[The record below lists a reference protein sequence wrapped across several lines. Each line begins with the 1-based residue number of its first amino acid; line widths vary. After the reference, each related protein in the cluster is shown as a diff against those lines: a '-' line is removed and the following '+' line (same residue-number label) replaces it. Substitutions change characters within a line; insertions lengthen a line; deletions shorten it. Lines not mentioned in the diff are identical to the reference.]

1 MTDATVAQ
9 TPPSPL
15 GPPQGPQPGSP
26 PGSNPGAQA
35 DNQLLAPR
43 RRFRTL
49 RKLVRHRSFMI
60 GLIIVL
66 VLVIAAIIGPW
77 LTGIDPT
84 SMRIRNRFKPPSS
97 AFWFGADQFGRD
109 VLTRVLYGARLSLT
123 IGLSVALL
131 SGVVGTIIGIAAG
144 YFRRLDS
151 LLMRFMDALLAF
163 PAILLAIG
171 ISAALGPQVTSVIV
185 ALGVAYVPR
194 TARITRASTLVIRE
208 MEYVEA
214 ARLSGAS
221 HLRMIFRHILPNCMG
236 PLVVQLT
243 FVFAYAILA
252 EAALSFLGIGP
263 PPPAPSWGNIIA
275 EGRDYSIEAWWI
287 MLFPGIAIS
296 LAALGM
302 NLLGDGLRDVLDP
315 RLKVES

>member
-1 MTDATVAQ
+1 MTEAVILA
-9 TPPSPL
+9 P
-15 GPPQGPQPGSP
+15 
-26 PGSNPGAQA
+26 AEA
-35 DNQLLAPR
+35 EQLLAPR
-43 RRFRTL
+43 RRLRL
-49 RKLVRHRSFMI
+49 VRKLFRHRSFMV
-60 GLIIVL
+60 GLVIVVLL
-66 VLVIAAIIGPW
+66 VLAAIVGPW
-77 LTGIDPT
+77 LTGLDPT
-84 SMRIRNRFKPPSS
+84 QMRMRNRFKPPSPGL
-97 AFWFGADQFGRD
+97 WFGADQFGRD
-109 VLTRVLYGARLSLT
+109 VLTRVLHGARLSLF

-131 SGVVGTIIGIAAG
+131 SGLAGTLIGIAAG

-151 LLMRFMDALLAF
+151 LLMRCMDALLAF

-171 ISAALGPQVTSVIV
+171 ISAALGPQTTSVIV
-185 ALGVAYVPR
+185 ALGVAYIPR

-221 HLRMIFRHILPNCMG
+221 HVRMILRHILPNCMG

-263 PPPAPSWGNIIA
+263 PPPTPSWGNIIA
-275 EGRDYSIEAWWI
+275 EGRDYAVEAWWI
-287 MLFPGIAIS
+287 MLFPGLAIS

-315 RLKVES
+315 RLKVET

>member
-1 MTDATVAQ
+1 MTEAAVNPQALAGAR
-9 TPPSPL
+9 PL
-15 GPPQGPQPGSP
+15 GV
-26 PGSNPGAQA
+26 QA
-35 DNQLLAPR
+35 AETEALLAPR

-49 RKLVRHRSFMI
+49 RKLLRHRSFMI
-60 GLIIVL
+60 GLAIVL
-66 VLVIAAIIGPW
+66 LLVTAAIVGPM

-84 SMRIRNRFKPPSS
+84 AMRIRNRFKPPSE
-97 AFWFGADQFGRD
+97 AFLFGTDQFGRD
-109 VLTRVLYGARLSLT
+109 VLTRVLHGARLSLT

-131 SGVVGTIIGIAAG
+131 SGLVGTVIGIASG

-151 LLMRFMDALLAF
+151 LLMRCMDALLAF

-171 ISAALGPQVTSVIV
+171 ISAALGPQTTSVIV

-208 MEYVEA
+208 MEYMEA
-214 ARLSGAS
+214 ARLAGAS
-221 HLRMIFRHILPNCMG
+221 HFRMIFRHILPNCMG

>member
-1 MTDATVAQ
+1 M
-9 TPPSPL
+9 
-15 GPPQGPQPGSP
+15 
-26 PGSNPGAQA
+26 
-35 DNQLLAPR
+35 
-43 RRFRTL
+43 
-49 RKLVRHRSFMI
+49 
-60 GLIIVL
+60 
-66 VLVIAAIIGPW
+66 
-77 LTGIDPT
+77 LTGLDPT
-84 SMRIRNRFKPPSS
+84 AMRMRNRFKPPSS
-97 AFWFGADQFGRD
+97 TMLFGADMFGRD
-109 VLTRVLYGARLSLT
+109 MLTRVLQGARLSLF
-123 IGLSVALL
+123 IGLSVALA
-131 SGVVGTIIGIAAG
+131 SGTIGAFIGIAAG

-151 LLMRFMDALLAF
+151 PLMRFMDALLAF

-171 ISAALGPQVTSVIV
+171 ISAALGPQTTSVIV
-185 ALGVAYVPR
+185 ALTVAYIPR

-214 ARLSGAS
+214 ARLSGAG
-221 HLRMIFRHILPNCMG
+221 HLRMISRHILPNCMG

-287 MLFPGIAIS
+287 MLFPGLAIS

-315 RLKVES
+315 RLKVEA

>member
-1 MTDATVAQ
+1 MTEAATLSA
-9 TPPSPL
+9 SPAAL
-15 GPPQGPQPGSP
+15 TE
-26 PGSNPGAQA
+26 A
-35 DNQLLAPR
+35 DQLLAPR
-43 RRFRTL
+43 RRFRL
-49 RKLVRHRSFMI
+49 ARKLLRHRSFMI
-60 GLIIVL
+60 GLVIVL
-66 VLVIAAIIGPW
+66 SLVLAAIVGPW
-77 LTGIDPT
+77 LTGLDPT
-84 SMRIRNRFKPPSS
+84 QMRMRNRFKAPEPGL
-97 AFWFGADQFGRD
+97 WFGADQFGRD
-109 VLTRVLYGARLSLT
+109 VLTRVLHGARLSLF
-123 IGLSVALL
+123 IGLSVALV
-131 SGVVGTIIGIAAG
+131 SGIVGTLIGIAAG

-151 LLMRFMDALLAF
+151 LLMRCMDALLAF

-171 ISAALGPQVTSVIV
+171 ISAALGPQTTSVIV
-185 ALGVAYVPR
+185 ALGVAYIPR

-214 ARLSGAS
+214 ARLSGAG

-263 PPPAPSWGNIIA
+263 PPPTPSWGNIIA
-275 EGRDYSIEAWWI
+275 EGRDYSVEAWWI
-287 MLFPGIAIS
+287 MLFPGLAIS

-315 RLKVES
+315 RLKVET

>member
-1 MTDATVAQ
+1 MA
-9 TPPSPL
+9 P
-15 GPPQGPQPGSP
+15 
-26 PGSNPGAQA
+26 AQA
-35 DNQLLAPR
+35 QPEQLLAPR
-43 RRFRTL
+43 RKLRIL

-60 GLIIVL
+60 GLAIVL
-66 VLVIAAIIGPW
+66 VLLIAAIVGPM
-77 LTGIDPT
+77 LTGMEPT
-84 SMRIRNRFKPPSS
+84 QMRMRNRFKPPMPGL
-97 AFWFGADQFGRD
+97 WFGADQFGRD
-109 VLTRVLYGARLSLT
+109 VLTRVLHGARLSLF
-123 IGLSVALL
+123 IGLSVALM
-131 SGVVGTIIGIAAG
+131 SGVIGGIVGVAAG

-151 LLMRFMDALLAF
+151 LLMRCMDALLAF

-171 ISAALGPQVTSVIV
+171 ISAALGPQTLSVIV
-185 ALGVAYVPR
+185 ALGIAYVPR
-194 TARITRASTLVIRE
+194 TALITRASTLVIRE

-214 ARLSGAS
+214 ARLAGAS

-252 EAALSFLGIGP
+252 EATLSFLGIGP

-275 EGRDYSIEAWWI
+275 EGRDFAVEAWWI
-287 MLFPGIAIS
+287 MLFPGLAIS

-315 RLKVES
+315 RLKVET

>member
-1 MTDATVAQ
+1 MTEALSLRAPATAV
-9 TPPSPL
+9 PPTEAE
-15 GPPQGPQPGSP
+15 QQ
-26 PGSNPGAQA
+26 
-35 DNQLLAPR
+35 LAPR
-43 RRFRTL
+43 RRFPLL
-49 RKLVRHRSFMI
+49 RKLLKHRSFVI
-60 GLIIVL
+60 GLVIVALL
-66 VLVIAAIIGPW
+66 VLAAIFGPW
-77 LTGIDPT
+77 LTGLDPT
-84 SMRIRNRFKPPSS
+84 AMRIRNRFKPPMEGL
-97 AFWFGADQFGRD
+97 WFGADQFGRD
-109 VLTRVLYGARLSLT
+109 VLTRVLHGARLSLF
-123 IGLSVALL
+123 IGLSVAAL
-131 SGVVGTIIGIAAG
+131 SGLVGTLIGITAG

-151 LLMRFMDALLAF
+151 LLMRCMDALLAF

-171 ISAALGPQVTSVIV
+171 ISAALGPQTTSVIV

-214 ARLSGAS
+214 ARLSGAG
-221 HLRMIFRHILPNCMG
+221 HLRMIFKHILPNCMG

-275 EGRDYSIEAWWI
+275 EGRDYSVEAWWI
-287 MLFPGIAIS
+287 MLFPGLAIS

-315 RLKVES
+315 RLKVET